1 MKLLIACNSERKI
14 HMDNFSE
21 ELTKFGIESKIIIDT
36 DYLEKTL
43 SLDLKSKRLKKNK
56 QEKLLDTFF
65 PDLILLDR
73 ISSLGEFFIKNRF
86 HF

>member
-21 ELTKFGIESKIIIDT
+21 ELTKFGIDSKIIIDT

-43 SLDLKSKRLKKNK
+43 SLDLKSKRLKKK
-56 QEKLLDTFF
+56 QTRKIT
-65 PDLILLDR
+65 
-73 ISSLGEFFIKNRF
+73 
-86 HF
+86 